1 MYHVYSHYCHKLKT
15 VSHTCIMQQNDRAV
29 NCYQYVE
36 GDFAELQSESYVAYF
51 DNYKHADAQADNLD
65 LSSTVVHNES

>member
-1 MYHVYSHYCHKLKT
+1 
-15 VSHTCIMQQNDRAV
+15 MQQNDRAV

-51 DNYKHADAQADNLD
+51 DN
-65 LSSTVVHNES
+65 